1 MCVMYIKLPE
11 DSIGGN
17 LGDHEF
23 SSEFVDKTPKHQKND
38 PWEN

>member
-38 PWEN
+38 P